1 MAGGSWI
8 VLILVGVAA
17 GIISGMGMGGG
28 AILIPAL
35 FFVVNPE
42 QHIAQSVNLLYF
54 IPTAAIALIIHIKN
68 KHIDFKMALPIIGF
82 GICGAL
88 LGSWLAA
95 RMDGTLLKKFF
106 GGFLILMSIYEM
118 FRKGRNDA
126 PKADKMDGDK
136 IKK

>member
-1 MAGGSWI
+1 MAGGSWWI
-8 VLILVGVAA
+8 LIIVGVAA

-35 FFVVNPE
+35 FFAVNPE

-54 IPTAAIALIIHIKN
+54 IPTAVIALVIHIKN

-82 GICGAL
+82 GICGSFF
-88 LGSWLAA
+88 GSWFAA
-95 RMDGTLLKKFF
+95 RMDGTLLKKLF

-126 PKADKMDGDK
+126 V
-136 IKK
+136 KKTK

>member
-1 MAGGSWI
+1 MTGGDWWI
-8 VLILVGVAA
+8 LIIVGVAA

-54 IPTAAIALIIHIKN
+54 IPTAVIALIIHIRN

-88 LGSWLAA
+88 LGSWLAT

-106 GGFLILMSIYEM
+106 GGFLIMMSIYEM
-118 FRKGRNDA
+118 FRKGENGAAKNDEN
-126 PKADKMDGDK
+126 KNKR
-136 IKK
+136 